1 MGQQRLILFVLL
13 CALLPR
19 IRRLFG
25 ILRNRPRFPKL
36 RQPRYS
42 VLGAKSLNTT
52 PSDSPFFCCFCNRNV
67 IHNSH
72 SIKAKTGQPHGMAIL
87 LGTANIATKGNKTCN
102 ACHPIARFFVTSNIL
117 SILYTIW
124 RTIAICR
131 IMNEDIFSCRF
142 WPTIAKKRDA
152 PYFFVYCPAAFE
164 VLCPQRNPCI
174 TIPSELQCDQA
185 EMQKRFPS

>member
-36 RQPRYS
+36 RQPRYP

-52 PSDSPFFCCFCNRNV
+52 PSDSPFFCCFCNRNI

-72 SIKAKTGQPHGMAIL
+72 SIKAKTGHIVWPYFWIQLIL
-87 LGTANIATKGNKTCN
+87 PQNEIRLVMLVN
-102 ACHPIARFFVTSNIL
+102 PIARFFVTSNIL

-124 RTIAICR
+124 RTIAICQACMR
-131 IMNEDIFSCRF
+131 I
-142 WPTIAKKRDA
+142 
-152 PYFFVYCPAAFE
+152 YFLVDFGLPRP
-164 VLCPQRNPCI
+164 L
-174 TIPSELQCDQA
+174 
-185 EMQKRFPS
+185 K